1 MYITNLEETVSALR
15 SRLRDYLVIKNGIRT
30 NARKFQC
37 FVHEDNDPSM
47 NFNPKTND
55 ETVKCFSCGWHGD
68 IFAAAAVLEGLPSSG
83 SDWLRVT
90 IPSLCETLGIDVK
103 LGEPSIADREKAKL
117 RKLLQDTKDILAVD
131 SINNEYLVERNWQQ
145 DYMPGYS
152 IDEDVLIS
160 KLVEKGWSSEDIVS
174 SGAIRTRY
182 LSLFSEQNVTF
193 VINDAY
199 GKPIGFVTRP
209 INPNGRAKYINS
221 PESSL
226 YSKSEALL
234 GLDVA
239 LKEGDAKNA
248 GVYIV
253 EGPGDLAQL
262 YRIGVK
268 NAVAIC
274 GTALTQ
280 KHLILLKSVG
290 VRKVY
295 LNFDWDNAG
304 TIATQ
309 RVLENVIGGT
319 SGMSVFVVSAP
330 DDLEVTDP
338 DEFLKEVHEADP
350 ETYLSLEKKTAFEWQ
365 LSQTSENDSPDA
377 ICQRMIPSIAAE
389 EAAIRRELLINVLQ
403 EFTGISRQAILTDVN
418 ALRDDSFN
426 KRKEQL
432 TAAAE
437 MYVESVREDP
447 ENIQAHVS
455 SHEAK
460 IHNIEKEFRKH
471 SVGINYQLSRYEA
484 TQERRMSST
493 QDVNMSTFKMNHHSD
508 FAQAMSGGMP
518 WTTGCLMYVGGRAN
532 SGKTASVL
540 SVGCD
545 ISLSDENAIVIIHA
559 TDDSYEQIEP
569 RLKTN
574 VFRMI
579 SQRNEKLTIG
589 MVVQPHVQLPS
600 ASKVYHDMYE
610 EANNI
615 MKQLIADER
624 LVVIDS
630 EDGNTLSVLEKNLR
644 YYRQR
649 YPGKKIMLIC
659 DNTHNY
665 MDFITMDQS
674 TRMTFI
680 SNQQK
685 LLTVKYQCCM
695 IATAEY
701 RKNMPMDSSKM
712 KLPVDDDLA
721 DARALMYRPNV
732 IFHVYNDLHDRKE
745 HAEIFWKDDEG
756 TAMPRLMWNFTKN
769 KISGFKDKLIVDL
782 DPATVS
788 LSPKRSSDA
797 LREAEA
803 FIDMK
808 ESGTVKMQGHN
819 LVYLE
824 ATEYEAG

>member
-1 MYITNLEETVSALR
+1 
-15 SRLRDYLVIKNGIRT
+15 
-30 NARKFQC
+30 
-37 FVHEDNDPSM
+37 
-47 NFNPKTND
+47 
-55 ETVKCFSCGWHGD
+55 
-68 IFAAAAVLEGLPSSG
+68 
-83 SDWLRVT
+83 
-90 IPSLCETLGIDVK
+90 
-103 LGEPSIADREKAKL
+103 
-117 RKLLQDTKDILAVD
+117 
-131 SINNEYLVERNWQQ
+131 
-145 DYMPGYS
+145 MPGYS
-152 IDEDVLIS
+152 IDEDILIS
-160 KLVEKGWSSEDIVS
+160 KLVEKGWSSEDIIS

-193 VINDAY
+193 VVKDAY

-239 LKEGDAKNA
+239 LKEGDAKAN

-280 KHLILLKSVG
+280 KHLIVLKSVG
-290 VRKVY
+290 IRRVY

-309 RVLENVIGGT
+309 RVLENVIGAT
-319 SGMSVFVVSAP
+319 SGMSVFVVGAP
-330 DDLEVTDP
+330 EGSEATDP

-350 ETYLSLEKKTAFEWQ
+350 EIYLSLEKKTAFEWQ

-389 EAAIRRELLINVLQ
+389 EAAIRREILISTLQ

-437 MYVESVREDP
+437 IYVESVREDP

-455 SHEAK
+455 AHEAK

-508 FAQAMSGGMP
+508 FAKAMSCVMP

-532 SGKTASVL
+532 SGKTAGVL
-540 SVGCD
+540 SIGCD
-545 ISLSDENAIVIIHA
+545 IALSDENAIVIIHA
-559 TDDSYEQIEP
+559 TDDSYEQIEL

-579 SQRNEKLTIG
+579 S
-589 MVVQPHVQLPS
+589 
-600 ASKVYHDMYE
+600 
-610 EANNI
+610 
-615 MKQLIADER
+615 
-624 LVVIDS
+624 
-630 EDGNTLSVLEKNLR
+630 
-644 YYRQR
+644 
-649 YPGKKIMLIC
+649 
-659 DNTHNY
+659 
-665 MDFITMDQS
+665 
-674 TRMTFI
+674 
-680 SNQQK
+680 
-685 LLTVKYQCCM
+685 
-695 IATAEY
+695 
-701 RKNMPMDSSKM
+701 
-712 KLPVDDDLA
+712 
-721 DARALMYRPNV
+721 
-732 IFHVYNDLHDRKE
+732 
-745 HAEIFWKDDEG
+745 
-756 TAMPRLMWNFTKN
+756 
-769 KISGFKDKLIVDL
+769 
-782 DPATVS
+782 
-788 LSPKRSSDA
+788 
-797 LREAEA
+797 
-803 FIDMK
+803 
-808 ESGTVKMQGHN
+808 
-819 LVYLE
+819 
-824 ATEYEAG
+824 